1 MNEYK
6 IESTLNT
13 TVYGYSKLDWLLF
26 TNNNIGKNG
35 DNLTIAVLSFNRSE
49 STINLLNSI
58 EKELINFAGQILIV
72 DNGSTH
78 QEISILKQYIKN
90 HKKLNIRLIEFGK
103 NYGVAGGRNKLIQYV
118 ETDWILNLDND
129 IYFISNPLQGIQE
142 TIASLGVMFV
152 NLPLLSED
160 KKSIFSNGGALY
172 VDYYD
177 NNVLIGGGSLYE
189 QSKYDKSIEFKP
201 TLSTFLLGGASII
214 NKKAFIDCGM
224 FDENMFIGFE
234 DLDFSITVFNKGL
247 KIGNCPKISLVHN
260 HTIST
265 NKDALEY
272 EKIRFDH
279 GILKDSALYFEQKR
293 GCKVWN
299 ANVEKWIIE
308 RQKDLNIISKKNAD
322 LQLKSQ
328 GNTNKKK
335 IALIVDVKDWCFW
348 NISQKIVKYLG
359 KYYDF
364 EIIPLNE
371 LDNNIVKLL
380 FYTKKFDLVH
390 FFWRAHLSFID
401 SSVAYINSCGLDLEG
416 FKELYVNSQYITTS
430 VYDHLYLDNLDFTNN
445 ILSYC
450 RNYSVSSNILM
461 KIYDS
466 NPEIIKKPQMVI
478 TDGVDLE
485 LFKPKNLERFL
496 QERPLVIGWVGN
508 SAWSQEIEDFKG
520 FNTILKPAL
529 QELQNEGYNIKTYFA
544 DKQEKMILHE
554 EMPEYYSKID
564 VCICSSKMEG
574 TPNPV
579 LEAMACGVPVISTDV
594 GIVSDALGTKQKRF
608 IIKERTKEAFKEKI
622 IELVNN
628 REILNELSK
637 ENLRQIQKWDWKQ
650 ITKGFKKFFD
660 ENFEEKKNEEK
671 NK

>member
-279 GILKDSALYFEQKR
+279 GILKDSAVYFEQKR

-508 SAWSQEIEDFKG
+508 SAWSHFLLAMNQCRYPYAWCKV
-520 FNTILKPAL
+520 T
-529 QELQNEGYNIKTYFA
+529 
-544 DKQEKMILHE
+544 LH
-554 EMPEYYSKID
+554 
-564 VCICSSKMEG
+564 
-574 TPNPV
+574 N
-579 LEAMACGVPVISTDV
+579 
-594 GIVSDALGTKQKRF
+594 
-608 IIKERTKEAFKEKI
+608 
-622 IELVNN
+622 
-628 REILNELSK
+628 
-637 ENLRQIQKWDWKQ
+637 
-650 ITKGFKKFFD
+650 
-660 ENFEEKKNEEK
+660 
-671 NK
+671 